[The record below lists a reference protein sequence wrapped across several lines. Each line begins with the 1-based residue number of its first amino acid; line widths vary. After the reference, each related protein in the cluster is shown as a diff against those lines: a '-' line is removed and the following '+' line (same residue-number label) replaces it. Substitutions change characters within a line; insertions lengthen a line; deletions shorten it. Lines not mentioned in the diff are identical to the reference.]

1 MYYPNRRNSTA
12 PMLGPPF
19 DRDAPPPAM
28 EAHLLGR
35 IDFARCLALQR
46 RLVGQIAAG
55 GEAQVRLLLCEHPE
69 VVTVGRDGSPAEVQ
83 RDSRLIQTGRLA
95 VRWVKR
101 GGGCLVHAPGQ
112 LAVYPILPLRPLGF
126 SVGEYLERLQSGIA
140 NTLRELGIRV
150 STRPGQ
156 HAIWGR
162 TGKVVACGVAVRQWV
177 TYHGAFINV
186 SPSLGLFRVVEA
198 AQDPSA
204 RISSLVAERQRPA
217 KMTGI
222 RAELIPQL
230 ATAFGLDR
238 YHIHSGHPWLAER
251 PLTRR

>member
-1 MYYPNRRNSTA
+1 MS
-12 PMLGPPF
+12 GIPF
-19 DRDAPPPAM
+19 DPDAPPPAM

-35 IDFARCLALQR
+35 IDFGRCLALQR
-46 RLVGQIAAG
+46 RLVGEIAARG
-55 GEAQVRLLLCEHPE
+55 DAQVRLLLCEHPE

-83 RDSRLIQTGRLA
+83 RDSRLIQTGRIE

-140 NTLRELGIRV
+140 NTLGELGIRV

-156 HAIWGR
+156 HGLWGR
-162 TGKVVACGVAVRQWV
+162 TGKLVAFGVAVRDWV

-198 AQDPSA
+198 APDSTA
-204 RISSLVAERQRPA
+204 RMSSLVAERQRPA
-217 KMTGI
+217 KMTGV
-222 RAELIPQL
+222 RAELIPRL
-230 ATAFGLDR
+230 AEAFGFDR

-251 PLTRR
+251 LAARR

>member
-1 MYYPNRRNSTA
+1 MP
-12 PMLGPPF
+12 GIPF
-19 DRDAPPPAM
+19 DPDAPSPAM

-35 IDFARCLALQR
+35 IDFGRCLALQR
-46 RLVGQIAAG
+46 RLVREIAPRG
-55 GEAQVRLLLCEHPE
+55 DAQVRVLLCEHPGI
-69 VVTVGRDGSPAEVQ
+69 VTVGRAGSPAEVQ
-83 RDSRLIQTGRLA
+83 RDSRLIQTGRLD

-140 NTLRELGIRV
+140 NTLGGLGIRV

-156 HAIWGR
+156 RGLWGR
-162 TGKVVACGVAVRQWV
+162 TGKLVTLGVAVRDWV

-198 AQDPSA
+198 GPEPTA

-217 KMTGI
+217 KMTGV
-222 RAELIPQL
+222 RAELVPQL
-230 ATAFGLDR
+230 AKAFGLHR
-238 YHIHSGHPWLAER
+238 YHVHTGHPSL
-251 PLTRR
+251 RRAVASRR